1 MKGAGFCLLYQGFY
15 YIKVYYIKARVY
27 LLLFSNCVKYWFL
40 VFDFHEI
47 FCSPSCITMS
57 EINTPLPSRRPTT
70 LSPRPLP
77 GFLLRSTWRSWYKS
91 VPSFFRSMIIFT
103 AFSLVNRSVC
113 RASLWVQSLKALPS
127 TEIIKSPGL
136 IRPSLSAAPSLWTS
150 WTITPPWWWKKI
162 KNYIITIYFLVL
174 IELKIIFSSTQLIV
188 ILAKYTYV

>member
-1 MKGAGFCLLYQGFY
+1 MPIFIALFRLLCVLYTMSKKK
-15 YIKVYYIKARVY
+15 KVLAKILVINLEDFLKKY
-27 LLLFSNCVKYWFL
+27 LLLFNNCVKYWFL

-150 WTITPPWWWKKI
+150 WTITPPWWWKK
-162 KNYIITIYFLVL
+162 
-174 IELKIIFSSTQLIV
+174 
-188 ILAKYTYV
+188 